1 MKDMSIASDGAKDPG
16 TGAHGVAFSPW
27 NAPYGSLSMGLRGSI
42 DDSMHV
48 AGDS

>member
-1 MKDMSIASDGAKDPG
+1 MKDMSITSDGAYPG
-16 TGAHGVAFSPW
+16 AGAHGVVLSPW
-27 NAPYGSLSMGLRGSI
+27 NAPYNSLLTGLRGSI

>member
-16 TGAHGVAFSPW
+16 AGAHGVVLSPW
-27 NAPYGSLSMGLRGSI
+27 NAPYGSVLIGLRGSI

-48 AGDS
+48 AGAS